1 MSVRDWILIACYLGI
16 GATGVYMI
24 AAPRRLFT
32 RSDDPSAFR
41 PEAVEYDSPQGLW
54 LRKTAGP
61 VLVGI
66 ALILIVTRFI

>member
-1 MSVRDWILIACYLGI
+1 MTARDWILIACALAV
-16 GATGVYMI
+16 GAAGVYMML
-24 AAPRRLFT
+24 APRGLFM
-32 RSDDPSAFR
+32 RAEDPAAYR

-66 ALILIVTRFI
+66 SLIFILTRFI